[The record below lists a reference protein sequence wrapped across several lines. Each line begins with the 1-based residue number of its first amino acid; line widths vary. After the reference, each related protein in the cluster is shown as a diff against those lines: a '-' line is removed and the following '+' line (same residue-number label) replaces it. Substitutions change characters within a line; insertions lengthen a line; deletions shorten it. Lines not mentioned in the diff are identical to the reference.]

1 MIDTK
6 LVLNLEKAIEWDD
19 KIFLARTIPE
29 RIMAVADIFEALT
42 AADRPY
48 KQSKPLSKT
57 LLIMRQMCEDGHIVL
72 ELLTTFCAYWYH
84 I

>member
-1 MIDTK
+1 
-6 LVLNLEKAIEWDD
+6 
-19 KIFLARTIPE
+19 
-29 RIMAVADIFEALT
+29 MAVADIFEALT